1 LEDSGRGVDAPEVRL
16 AVPIVGR
23 SRKMRR
29 VLRLVSMVA
38 RTESPVLITGESGTG
53 KELVAQSIH
62 LQSRRSGEEF
72 VPVNCGAL
80 PETLFE
86 SELFGH
92 AKGAFTGAVGDK
104 AGLFEIADSGT
115 LFLDEIGEMPL
126 STQVKLLR
134 AIEERRIRRVGAG
147 TFRSVDVRII
157 AATNRDMTAAL
168 ESGEFR
174 KDLFYRLN
182 VFQIEL
188 PPLRERREDIPLL
201 SAYFLEKYNIK
212 LGKKVK
218 GFAPGTQ
225 RALLA
230 YSYPGNV
237 RELENAIE
245 RAVALTEGERITEF
259 ALPPAIAQSPV
270 LMLAD
275 GGDGYYGDDLT
286 LLEVEKLHIQRVLAK
301 HGWSA
306 SRAARSLGISRST
319 LWRKIAKYGLKRS

>member
-1 LEDSGRGVDAPEVRL
+1 MEDAARGVDAPEVML

-23 SRKMRR
+23 SRKMQR
-29 VLRLVSMVA
+29 VLRLVSKVA

-62 LQSRRSGEEF
+62 LQSSRSGKEF

-92 AKGAFTGAVGDK
+92 VKGAFTGAVGDK
-104 AGLFEIADSGT
+104 PGLFELADSGT

-134 AIEERRIRRVGAG
+134 AIEERRIRRVGG
-147 TFRSVDVRII
+147 GGFRSVDVRII
-157 AATNRDMTAAL
+157 AATNRDVVKAL

-174 KDLFYRLN
+174 KDLYYRLN

-201 SAYFLEKYNIK
+201 AAYFLEKYNIR
-212 LGKKVK
+212 LGKHIK
-218 GFAPGTQ
+218 GFAPGSQ

-237 RELENAIE
+237 RELENAVE
-245 RAVALTEGERITEF
+245 RAVALTEGERVTEF
-259 ALPPAIAQSPV
+259 ALPPDIAHSPV
-270 LMLAD
+270 LMLPD
-275 GGDGYYGDDLT
+275 GGDGFYGEDLT
-286 LLEVEKLHIQRVLAK
+286 LEEVERLHIQRVLAK

-306 SRAARSLGISRST
+306 ARAAKSLGISRST
-319 LWRKIAKYGLKRS
+319 LWRKMAKYGLKRP